1 MESVGAFTRTF
12 EQAARGAVAAML
24 SSARQIDSVL
34 TSGSLENARSSVE
47 EAVRRRALQGAL
59 EDAWSE
65 RGLGRT
71 A

>member
-1 MESVGAFTRTF
+1 MESETG
-12 EQAARGAVAAML
+12 QRGALDRLARNAASALL

-34 TSGSLENARSSVE
+34 TSGSLENARSSVD

-59 EDAWSE
+59 EDAWGGRDLS
-65 RGLGRT
+65 RT